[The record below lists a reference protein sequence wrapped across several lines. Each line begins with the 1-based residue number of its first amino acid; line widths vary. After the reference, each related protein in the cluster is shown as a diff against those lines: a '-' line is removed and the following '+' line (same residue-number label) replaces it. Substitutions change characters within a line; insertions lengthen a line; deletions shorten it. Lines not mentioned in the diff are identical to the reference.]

1 MSVYQDDDDGKQAQ
15 QKEIHF
21 KLCIYKTMDKTSR
34 AEKETE
40 KKTVFRFEFLILSL
54 TQLNEKRFMCKQN
67 HQRHGITAYQFQCI
81 FQFGTEHFFFL
92 HLILSPFDSQV

>member
-40 KKTVFRFEFLILSL
+40 KKNGFSSRISHFITNTV
-54 TQLNEKRFMCKQN
+54 
-67 HQRHGITAYQFQCI
+67 
-81 FQFGTEHFFFL
+81 
-92 HLILSPFDSQV
+92 